1 VIRSVVL
8 DSFALLAYLQN
19 EAGAERVQQMLRLAE
34 NSEAT
39 VAMSLVNLGEVLYSV
54 QRTLGLSGRDAALS
68 VIDQLPILVTAPD
81 RAQTLK
87 AAELKAEH
95 PIAYAD
101 CFAAALALAREAH
114 LVTGDAEFRLIERD
128 VAIEWIPR

>member
-8 DSFALLAYLQN
+8 DSFALLAYLQD
-19 EAGAERVQQMLRLAE
+19 EAGAEPVQRMLRLAE

-95 PIAYAD
+95 PIAYAG